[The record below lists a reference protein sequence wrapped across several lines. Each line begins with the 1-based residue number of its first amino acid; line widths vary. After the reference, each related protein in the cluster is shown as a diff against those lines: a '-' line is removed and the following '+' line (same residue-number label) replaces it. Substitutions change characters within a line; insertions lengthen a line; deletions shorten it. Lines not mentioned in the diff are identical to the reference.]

1 MSVVDE
7 FTLLERARRG
17 DETAFSQLFTA
28 YQRKI
33 FRYAAYMC
41 GREAGDDIVQET
53 FLAVLRQTGRRDAPS
68 GSVLGYLFGIAR
80 HLVWKRHA
88 GSPDQHEDVT
98 DAIDRIAAPEPT
110 ALERMTHAETLDA
123 VRAAVQSLPA
133 PYREAIVL
141 CDLEEVDYASAAQAM
156 QVPIGTV
163 RSRVHRAR
171 ALLATKLS
179 AGGGPEGPPYENT
192 RATS

>member
-17 DETAFSQLFTA
+17 DETAFSQLFAA

-41 GREAGDDIVQET
+41 GRDAGDDIVQET
-53 FLAVLRQTGRRDAPS
+53 FLAVLRQSGRRDAPS

-80 HLVWKRHA
+80 HLVWKRRA
-88 GSPDQHEDVT
+88 GSPDHREDET

-110 ALERMTHAETLDA
+110 ALERMTHAETVDA

-133 PYREAIVL
+133 GYREAIVL
-141 CDLEEVDYASAAQAM
+141 CELEEVDYASAAQAM

-171 ALLATKLS
+171 TLLATKLS
-179 AGGGPEGPPYENT
+179 AVEV
-192 RATS
+192 RART

>member
-7 FTLLERARRG
+7 FTLLERSRRG
-17 DETAFSQLFTA
+17 DEAAFSQLFAA
-28 YQRKI
+28 YQQKI

-88 GSPDQHEDVT
+88 GLPDPGEDVA
-98 DAIDRIAAPEPT
+98 DVIDRIAAPEPT
-110 ALERMTHAETLDA
+110 ALERLTHEESIAA

-141 CDLEEVDYASAAQAM
+141 CELEEVDYASAAQAM

-171 ALLATKLS
+171 ALLATRL
-179 AGGGPEGPPYENT
+179 
-192 RATS
+192 RAIS

>member
-7 FTLLERARRG
+7 FRLLERSRRG
-17 DETAFSQLFTA
+17 DEAAFSQLFAA

-41 GREAGDDIVQET
+41 GRDAGDDIVQET
-53 FLAVLRQTGRRDAPS
+53 FLAVLRQTGRRDGPT

-88 GSPDQHEDVT
+88 GSADPAEDVT
-98 DAIDRIAAPEPT
+98 DVIDRIAAPEPT
-110 ALERMTHAETLDA
+110 ALDRMTHTETLDA

-141 CDLEEVDYASAAQAM
+141 CELEEVDYASAAQAM

-163 RSRVHRAR
+163 RSRLHRAR
-171 ALLATKLS
+171 TLLATKLS
-179 AGGGPEGPPYENT
+179 ESADLKVRPANT

>member
-7 FTLLERARRG
+7 FTLLERSRRG
-17 DETAFSQLFTA
+17 DEAAFSQLFAA

-53 FLAVLRQTGRRDAPS
+53 FFAVLRQTGRRDAPS

-88 GSPDQHEDVT
+88 RSPDPGDDVA
-98 DAIDRIAAPEPT
+98 DAIDRFAAPEPT
-110 ALERMTHAETLDA
+110 ALERMTQAEAIDA

-141 CDLEEVDYASAAQAM
+141 CELEEVDYASAAQAM

-163 RSRVHRAR
+163 RSRLHRAR

-179 AGGGPEGPPYENT
+179 ADSR
-192 RATS
+192 RADLQVRRV